1 MTKDYNINKI
11 SKNKYKELQYFCLQ
25 YKEKKD
31 RINSMC
37 YISAVQVTGMPHGSG
52 ISNPTAQQGE
62 EIAELKR
69 DIELIEQTA
78 IAVSSEFYQQLI
90 ENATKGVPWEYLDI
104 PLSRRSFYR
113 LKAKYFQLLA
123 IRKSWHKCD

>member
-1 MTKDYNINKI
+1 MTKDYDI
-11 SKNKYKELQYFCLQ
+11 SKNKYRELKYFCLQ

-31 RINSMC
+31 RIRSMC

-78 IAVSSEFYQQLI
+78 IATDSELYQYII
-90 ENATKGVPWEYLDI
+90 ENVTKGVPWEYLDV
-104 PLSRRSFYR
+104 PLSRAGFYR
-113 LKAKYFQLLA
+113 IRRKYFYNLA
-123 IRKSWHKCD
+123 NKKS